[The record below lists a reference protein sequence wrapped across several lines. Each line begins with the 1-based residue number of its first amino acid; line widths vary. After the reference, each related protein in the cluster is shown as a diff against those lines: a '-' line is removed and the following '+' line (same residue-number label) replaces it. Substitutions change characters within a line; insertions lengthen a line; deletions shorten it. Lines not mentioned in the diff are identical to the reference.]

1 VSFISLVNSDHSG
14 KGKTVLFTR
23 GSLHFIVNYLRGHRL
38 LLHSQY
44 RARSREMKINYK
56 GKCINGQERKSVRQ
70 EKDVKDTI
78 IMKKR
83 EDGGVATRRKTR
95 RGYVGTSGDKWSA
108 GY

>member
-1 VSFISLVNSDHSG
+1 M
-14 KGKTVLFTR
+14 
-23 GSLHFIVNYLRGHRL
+23 NYLGGHRL
-38 LLHSQY
+38 LSHSQY

-78 IMKKR
+78 VMKKR
-83 EDGGVATRRKTR
+83 EDGGVSIRSKACQ
-95 RGYVGTSGDKWSA
+95 GYVGMSGDKWSA